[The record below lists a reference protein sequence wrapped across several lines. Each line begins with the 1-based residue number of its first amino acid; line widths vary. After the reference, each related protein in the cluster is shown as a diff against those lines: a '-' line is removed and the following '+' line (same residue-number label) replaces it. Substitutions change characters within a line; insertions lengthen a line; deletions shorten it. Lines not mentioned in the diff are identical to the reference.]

1 VLLSTEVLTPLWD
14 DPLTSE
20 GWPAGVDRVLLD
32 ETDSIDEETLALV
45 RELDQEIHRLTEA
58 GAGSEEFDS
67 VIDHARSAEASF
79 AVEHPVAARFLREI
93 IDSLSRVGI

>member
-1 VLLSTEVLTPLWD
+1 MNDKNLKELLSQLNEVLD
-14 DPLTSE
+14 D
-20 GWPAGVDRVLLD
+20 
-32 ETDSIDEETLALV
+32 TDHVDEETLALV

-58 GAGSEEFDS
+58 GASSEEFDS